1 MAEPQGLS
9 RGCGNLSA
17 GLGDTPLRGKG
28 GGVDITDETT
38 ATWALRILGDFAL
51 LRDGEVVRRFGS
63 RREDELLA
71 YLALDAGVPKRRDAI
86 AEAMWPQADRDK
98 ARKHLSFSIFM
109 LKKRFAALGL
119 SQGFHSIGHSGLI
132 LDGRIAVDAQVFST
146 AIAAAAG
153 TLNEQER
160 LEQALSLYGGPLLP
174 TCDAPWLVQ
183 HRRQFA
189 GIYELAVGRVS
200 ERIGA
205 GSMHD
210 ALFQQVSPSAWS
222 RGGAGFVFPA
232 PPIDVPKAPDEDLLE
247 LAIEAEEG
255 LVGEDSAKWIERI
268 RSEYPRIEA
277 FLTRVGASKRPQRAL
292 AVASRIWRYWY
303 LTRQIETGTNWLE
316 QLIGEEAGGS
326 RVDQARAYHAL
337 GTLLAVDGQ
346 PKVGAMYLER
356 ALVLWQEVDNPTQL
370 LRTLISLGMAYH
382 HRHETERAADYYDQG
397 IAIARVLSDLRQLN
411 GALHNRATLAQSME
425 QYTVALNLNQE
436 RLALLPHDATVDRA
450 KALTGIACALQGL
463 GEYAS
468 AEGRAAE
475 ALTLIADLDHPRLK
489 VLCLQ
494 VLGGAANHAHEY
506 EKAAKLYHQAYEEA
520 RLTRQ
525 LRFVGTSMG
534 YMALTMRRQG
544 DGEAARSTFE
554 EAMHLIVAAGS
565 AGEAERF
572 QREWDSMDEGAP
584 ESPLI

>member
-1 MAEPQGLS
+1 MDE
-9 RGCGNLSA
+9 
-17 GLGDTPLRGKG
+17 TH
-28 GGVDITDETT
+28 ETT

-71 YLALDAGVPKRRDAI
+71 YLALDAGVPKRRDEI
-86 AEAMWPQADRDK
+86 AQAMWPEADQAQG
-98 ARKHLSFSIFM
+98 RKHLSFSIFM

-132 LDGRIAVDAQVFST
+132 LDDRIAVDAQVFSA

-160 LEQALSLYGGPLLP
+160 LEQALSLYGGSLLP
-174 TCDAPWLVQ
+174 TCDAPWLAP

-210 ALFQQVSPSAWS
+210 ALFQQVSPSAWG
-222 RGGAGFVFPA
+222 RGGGGFAFPA
-232 PPIDVPKAPDEDLLE
+232 PPIEVPKAPDEDLLE

-255 LVGEDSAKWIERI
+255 LAGEDSAEWIERI
-268 RSEYPRIEA
+268 RGEYPRIEA

-303 LTRQIETGTNWLE
+303 LTRQIATGTNWLE

-326 RVDQARAYHAL
+326 RVDQARANHAL
-337 GTLLAVDGQ
+337 GTLLTVDGQ
-346 PKVGAMYLER
+346 AEAGTRYLER
-356 ALVLWQEVDNPTQL
+356 ALATWQELNKPNQL
-370 LRTLISLGMAYH
+370 LQTLISLGMAYQY
-382 HRHETERAADYYDQG
+382 RHETSRAASYYDQS

-411 GALHNRATLAQSME
+411 GALYNRATLAQSME
-425 QYTVALNLNQE
+425 QYNLALNLNQE

-450 KALTGIACALQGL
+450 KALTGIACALQGM

-468 AEGRAAE
+468 AEGKAAE
-475 ALTLIADLDHPRLK
+475 ALTLIADLDQPRLK
-489 VLCLQ
+489 VLCQQ
-494 VLGGAANHAHEY
+494 VLGRAAYQMGDYEAAALHFRHAY
-506 EKAAKLYHQAYEEA
+506 DEA
-520 RLTRQ
+520 RLTRE
-525 LRFVGTSMG
+525 LRDVATSMV
-534 YMALTMRRQG
+534 YMAFTMRQQG
-544 DGEAARSTFE
+544 DGEAARRTYE